1 MPWDPKSILD
11 HQSPNSIGHLFPAVR
26 PEVLLPFAL
35 TLLVSSNLTLI
46 LAEIYSHWKQILS
59 NLLFSISC
67 SKNVTFM
74 DFCQKRVKE
83 NFRKFYTVMAYHL
96 PSIPTTRCGVYE
108 IVVSRLR
115 FLKNF
120 RKNNLLNW
128 EFYCKIDFTK
138 LFSSDTKISCKFHT
152 ALCTVR
158 KMENIHSLTKKNM
171 SSN

>member
-46 LAEIYSHWKQILS
+46 LAEISS
-59 NLLFSISC
+59 NQLFSILC

-120 RKNNLLNW
+120 RKNNLL
-128 EFYCKIDFTK
+128 
-138 LFSSDTKISCKFHT
+138 S
-152 ALCTVR
+152 
-158 KMENIHSLTKKNM
+158 
-171 SSN
+171 